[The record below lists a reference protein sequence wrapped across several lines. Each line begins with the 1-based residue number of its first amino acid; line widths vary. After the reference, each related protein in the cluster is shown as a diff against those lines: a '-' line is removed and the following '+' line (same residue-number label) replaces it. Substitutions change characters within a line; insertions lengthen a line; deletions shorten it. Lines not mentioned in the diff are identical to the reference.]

1 MRVQKNWNG
10 EDAALLLKMRTDNE
24 KLEYIARVMKRS
36 LSSVACKA
44 SRTEK
49 VRSYNPW
56 KEREFEMAKVLYEK
70 GYSYRE
76 IGKVLGRSRES
87 VQGKFQQAKKERCP
101 ICGYELNE
109 RGQCRNCGFCHT

>member
-1 MRVQKNWNG
+1 MRVQKNWNR
-10 EDAALLLKMRTDNE
+10 EDAALLLKMRNDNE

-49 VRSYNPW
+49 VRPYKQW
-56 KEREFEMAKVLYEK
+56 KEGEFEMAKVLYEK

-87 VQGKFQQAKKERCP
+87 VQGKFQQSKKELCP
-101 ICGYELNE
+101 NCGHELNS
-109 RGQCRNCGFCHT
+109 RGQCTNCGFCGG